1 MRRIRYTSWHDSH
14 GSWAYKKCEQTLRGK
29 KGREW
34 GKESYLEDEDTNR
47 EQEVDTRGR
56 AVDDP
61 EDEPAHANQ
70 EEELLLL
77 HPREGDEGEEDESA
91 PEI

>member
-1 MRRIRYTSWHDSH
+1 MDEKHEKDKVHFLARLPRQL
-14 GSWAYKKCEQTLRGK
+14 G
-29 KGREW
+29 
-34 GKESYLEDEDTNR
+34 LEDEDTNR